1 MVNIWL
7 IYVGFFGDFSVVELA
22 QLALFGVS
30 TEMLMAEACCP
41 SEMA

>member
-7 IYVGFFGDFSVVELA
+7 ICWIEAIEVVELA

-30 TEMLMAEACCP
+30 TEPDAHG
-41 SEMA
+41 